1 MDLALYARVLWRFR
15 LLVLPGFLVAVA
27 LAVLAYGKVDPKHG
41 FTITPRRTPVYQ
53 ADGLLLITQPGF
65 PWGDAQQQYVPGN
78 QAKGL
83 PAIPVGDF
91 SRMSGIA
98 LIYSEIADSDV
109 VRATAR
115 PRPGKTEKVVTS
127 PYAPASAPPGTVL
140 PMVALSAQAAS
151 PARAA
156 ELVNGRIAGFVRYI
170 ERRQDD
176 AEVADDNRVVVQVLK
191 HGEAGKTT
199 IVVGA
204 KKTMP
209 IVVFLAVMIAVFGLA
224 FMLENM
230 RPRIRPVEARKTA

>member
-65 PWGDAQQQYVPGN
+65 PWGDSQQQYIPGN
-78 QAKGL
+78 TTKGL
-83 PAIPVGDF
+83 PPIPVGDF

-109 VRATAR
+109 VRAAAR
-115 PRPGKTEKVVTS
+115 PRPAKTEKVTTS

-140 PMVALSAQAAS
+140 PMVALSADAAS

-156 ELVNGRIAGFVRYI
+156 ALVNGRIGGFTRYI

-176 AEVADDNRVVVQVLK
+176 ARVADDRRVVVQVLK
-191 HGEAGKTT
+191 HGDAGTAT
-199 IVVGA
+199 ILVGA

-209 IVVFLAVMIAVFGLA
+209 IVVFLAVMIAVCGLA

-230 RPRIRPVEARKTA
+230 RPRIRPVEVRKLA